1 MDLREFNHSGIAQ
14 GASRTGA
21 SELRE
26 VDVTVR
32 LSVNDTGA
40 LWAAAAAKALSAGM
54 TIDEIAETIGPRE
67 DPSVVDCIALLC
79 EPAGLPGCAIEDF
92 TVASAAPVMALPRSI
107 AA

>member
-14 GASRTGA
+14 GASRNGA
-21 SELRE
+21 AELRE
-26 VDVTVR
+26 IDVTVR
-32 LSVNDTGA
+32 LSVNDAGS

-67 DPSVVDCIALLC
+67 DPSVADCIALLC

-92 TVASAAPVMALPRSI
+92 TVAHAAPVMQLPRSI